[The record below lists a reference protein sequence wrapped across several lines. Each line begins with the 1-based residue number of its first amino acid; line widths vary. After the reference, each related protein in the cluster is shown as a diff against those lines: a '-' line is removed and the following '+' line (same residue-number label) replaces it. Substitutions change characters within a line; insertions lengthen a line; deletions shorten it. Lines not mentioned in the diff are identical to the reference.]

1 MLTVETNIMTSK
13 FPRERGLCGDRSAHI
28 RSAVGSVVSLLMV
41 VLFPVSDSV
50 RRVLHPGPSP
60 ETDTSTLKTG
70 EELVCVPVRIFQ
82 LILHAKKNLR
92 HLMIT
97 FFFYSSPCVHSTG
110 VIGKLYVPCSSAFHL
125 LRVVTPPT
133 PSLTNILLG
142 QVLQYPL
149 CVSQQSH
156 LDTRRLRRLWRGR
169 PIPCRDVPRYRP
181 FGGHDRHRAH
191 GHGEGEA

>member
-60 ETDTSTLKTG
+60 ETDTSTLENRRRTG
-70 EELVCVPVRIFQ
+70 MCARTYLPAHSPRQ
-82 LILHAKKNLR
+82 KKPSSSDD
-92 HLMIT
+92 H

-125 LRVVTPPT
+125 LRVVTPHT